1 MGYTAESVTGGV
13 KTEADTSRIFD
24 VSGDVADDHVPQ
36 LDDLLDASITAPEAN
51 LVLVSEPAP
60 LPKTPV
66 KAVAFAEPVVAVSPV
81 AGPSGSAPAVRRGL
95 KLPTFDSVFRRPGF
109 QKARRTP
116 AEQKKASERQN
127 KLRAKA
133 SSHARKFLTRDPT
146 PRTPTPVL
154 QSVTA
159 IGTPVFTER
168 EAEPPTSFHVPSP
181 AGAAGFDWEA
191 EMEGVELP
199 ASSVDETEGD
209 RDVESSSSES
219 EPEPDTDR
227 SKDYTPG
234 RPVLVTKRKASNPIL
249 PQEPVQVAKTIQ
261 LPQKVELGFQ
271 NPNYYGMRKMH

>member
-1 MGYTAESVTGGV
+1 MRVFQLLAARQRARQMCYTAESVTGGV
-13 KTEADTSRIFD
+13 TTEADTSRIFD
-24 VSGDVADDHVPQ
+24 VSGDVADDHVPL

-51 LVLVSEPAP
+51 LVTVSEPAP

-66 KAVAFAEPVVAVSPV
+66 KAVAFAEPAVAVSAV

-116 AEQKKASERQN
+116 AEQKKASERHD

-146 PRTPTPVL
+146 PRTPTPIL
-154 QSVTA
+154 QSVKA
-159 IGTPVFTER
+159 IGTPLFTER

-191 EMEGVELP
+191 EMAGVELP

-209 RDVESSSSES
+209 QDAESSSSES
-219 EPEPDTDR
+219 EPEQDTDR

-234 RPVLVTKRKASNPIL
+234 RPVLVDEEEGL
-249 PQEPVQVAKTIQ
+249 EPCPDPRTRS
-261 LPQKVELGFQ
+261 GS
-271 NPNYYGMRKMH
+271 